1 MNTTPRT
8 ILLVEGPRE
17 EEESLSA
24 PLERAGFA
32 VVAFDTGRAALAW
45 AQEQTPDL
53 VVFDASSMRS
63 SGSRTCRRLQGILS
77 QTPLIHC
84 RAAETP
90 AEEQLAADV
99 YLQRP
104 FTGRKLLNRV
114 HDLLPADPA
123 TEEVVRYGR
132 ITLYRDKR
140 SVHVDGRGEQRL
152 TPKLAGLLEELLR
165 HAGELVTRRQ
175 LMKNVWL
182 TDYMGDTR
190 TLDVH
195 VRWARELIEDDPSD
209 PQILTTVRGH
219 GFVLK

>member
-1 MNTTPRT
+1 MDSSAHT

-17 EEESLSA
+17 DEDSLSA

-32 VVAFDTGRAALAW
+32 VVCFQTGREALAW
-45 AQEQTPDL
+45 AHEQTPDL
-53 VVFDASSMRS
+53 VVFDASTMRS
-63 SGSRTCRRLQGILS
+63 SGLRTCRRLRGLLE

-84 RAAETP
+84 RPDGTP
-90 AEEQLAADV
+90 VEEQLAADV
-99 YLQRP
+99 YLQQP

-114 HDLLPADPA
+114 YDLLPADPE
-123 TEEVVRYGR
+123 TEEIVRYGR
-132 ITLYRDKR
+132 ITLFLEKK

-165 HAGELVTRRQ
+165 HAGELVTRKQ

-195 VRWARELIEDDPSD
+195 IRWARELIEDDPSD
-209 PQILTTVRGH
+209 PRILTTVRGH
-219 GFVLK
+219 GFILK